1 MKRLISIF
9 AILLG
14 CTPVAW
20 AGTPAPLTSL
30 RAITALS
37 KADAERKLAVAF
49 EATVTYFRDYEP
61 TLFVQD
67 DGKAIY
73 IHCAR
78 NLSLAPGDRVL
89 IQGTT
94 DVNFLPFVNSDSITV
109 LRHGT
114 LPKPVPATFAEMIQ
128 GRLDCVYVVAH
139 GVIRLAD
146 VQLSSGRHVTQLE
159 LSMKGGY
166 VGITMDNG
174 DPARLNNWL
183 DSEVEITGTNAGRF
197 DGKMQQTGV
206 LLHVTSFEGVKIL
219 RQATEDPW
227 SIPLTPMDR
236 VLIGFNV
243 DEHTPRVRVEGTIT
257 YYHQTQM
264 AVLQDGSRS
273 IRVLTPEID
282 ALRVGDRA
290 EAIGVPFVDNGFLTI
305 KMGAIRSTGVATPV
319 VPVPVTWDELAS
331 SKYAFDLVSIEGTVE
346 SQVQEQ
352 AQDVYIIRS
361 EGNLFSATVRH
372 PFVYEWG
379 VVKPPPAMP
388 WIAPGSKVRVTGVA
402 ILDDGNP
409 FNGAMAFGILLRS
422 ADDVAVIASPSWLN
436 IQNLT
441 RIVIIL
447 LLVVIGAGAWGWALM
462 RKIHR
467 QTTAM
472 AARTE
477 AEACLERSRS
487 RILEDINGATP
498 LAEIIEQ
505 ITDMVSCK
513 LDGAPCCCQITD
525 GARLGVCP
533 PDNEN
538 LRIVQMSIHSRSGP
552 LLGSLVAGLH
562 PLSKTSVLETEALAV
577 GAGLVT
583 LAIETR
589 RLYSDLL
596 RRSEFDLLTDIQNRF
611 SFDKGLDAQINEA
624 RLNAGVFGLIYVDLD
639 EFKQVNDEC
648 GHQVGDLYLQAVAM
662 RMKHQ
667 VRSVDMLARIGG
679 DEFAVLVPEV
689 RKRADVEEIA
699 LRIERSFDEPVVVA
713 EYVLHASASVGI
725 AVYPEDALSKDGL
738 LNAADSAMY
747 KTKNTKKQIAN
758 MLAGNQ
764 HPDSVSKGQA

>member
-1 MKRLISIF
+1 
-9 AILLG
+9 
-14 CTPVAW
+14 
-20 AGTPAPLTSL
+20 
-30 RAITALS
+30 
-37 KADAERKLAVAF
+37 
-49 EATVTYFRDYEP
+49 
-61 TLFVQD
+61 
-67 DGKAIY
+67 
-73 IHCAR
+73 
-78 NLSLAPGDRVL
+78 
-89 IQGTT
+89 
-94 DVNFLPFVNSDSITV
+94 VNSDSITV
-109 LRHGT
+109 LRHDT

-128 GRLDCVYVVAH
+128 GRLDCVYVVVR
-139 GVIRLAD
+139 GVIRSAD

-166 VGITMDNG
+166 VGVTMDNG
-174 DPARLNNWL
+174 DPARLNGWL
-183 DSEVEITGTNAGRF
+183 DSEVEITGANAGRF
-197 DGKMQQTGV
+197 DGKMQQAGV
-206 LLHVTSFEGVKIL
+206 LLHVTSYQDVKIL

-227 SIPLTPMDR
+227 SIPVTSMDKVLT
-236 VLIGFNV
+236 GFNV
-243 DEHTPRVRVEGTIT
+243 DEHTHRVRVEGTIT

-282 ALRVGDRA
+282 PLKVGDRA
-290 EAIGVPFVDNGFLTI
+290 EAIGIPFVDNGFLTI

-331 SKYAFDLVSIEGTVE
+331 SRHAFDLVSIEGTVE

-361 EGNLFSATVRH
+361 QGNLFSATVRH

-379 VVKPPPAMP
+379 VVKPAPPMP

-402 ILDDGNP
+402 ILDNGNP

-422 ADDVAVIASPSWLN
+422 ADDVALVAKPTWLN

-441 RIVIIL
+441 RIVIVL
-447 LLVVIGAGAWGWALM
+447 LLVVIGVGVWGWALM

-477 AEACLERSRS
+477 AEASLERRRS

-513 LDGAPCCCQITD
+513 LDGAPCCCQIAD
-525 GARLGVCP
+525 GAQLGVCP

-538 LRIVQMSIHSRSGP
+538 LRIVQMSIHGRSGS
-552 LLGSLVAGLH
+552 LLGSLIAGLH
-562 PLSKTSVLETEALAV
+562 PLSKPSVLETEALAV
-577 GAGLVT
+577 GAGLAT

-611 SFDKGLDAQINEA
+611 SFDKRLDEQIDEA

-648 GHQVGDLYLQAVAM
+648 GHQVGDLYLQTVVM

-667 VRSVDMLARIGG
+667 VRSFDMLARIGG
-679 DEFAVLVPEV
+679 DEFAVLVPEI

-699 LRIERSFDEPVVVA
+699 LRIERSFDEPVAVA
-713 EYVLHASASVGI
+713 EYVLHASASVGV
-725 AVYPEDALSKDGL
+725 AVYPEDALTKDGL
-738 LNAADSAMY
+738 LNSADGAMY
-747 KTKNTKKQIAN
+747 KTKNTKKQIAK
-758 MLAGNQ
+758 MLN
-764 HPDSVSKGQA
+764 HPNDLDSQFDSRR